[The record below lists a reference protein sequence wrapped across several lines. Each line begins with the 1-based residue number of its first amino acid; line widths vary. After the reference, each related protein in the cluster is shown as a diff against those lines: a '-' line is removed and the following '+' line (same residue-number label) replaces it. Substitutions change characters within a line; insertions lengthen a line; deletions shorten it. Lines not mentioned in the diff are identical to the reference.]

1 MAQASPGFVHPYI
14 ERSENRCGG
23 SPVIAGTRFTVRS
36 VVSYV
41 LHQGLAPEDLA
52 KEFTHLRPAQ
62 IHAALSCYYDHK
74 QEIDRELEE
83 NSESHL
89 MPEQA

>member
-1 MAQASPGFVHPYI
+1 M
-14 ERSENRCGG
+14 
-23 SPVIAGTRFTVRS
+23 RS

-41 LHQGLAPEDLA
+41 LHQGLTPEDLA
-52 KEFTHLRPAQ
+52 REFTHLRPAQ
-62 IHAALSCYYDHK
+62 IHAALSYYYDHRE
-74 QEIDRELEE
+74 EIDRELQE